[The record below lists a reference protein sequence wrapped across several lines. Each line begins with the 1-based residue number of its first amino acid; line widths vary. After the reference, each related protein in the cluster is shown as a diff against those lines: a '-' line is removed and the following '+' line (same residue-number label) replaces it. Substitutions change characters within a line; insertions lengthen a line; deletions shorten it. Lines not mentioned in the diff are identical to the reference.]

1 MLFLFKRAIFR
12 FHVNFRVCVIY
23 IYIYRRTGRW
33 NAAFENSKE
42 NFSRFDR
49 VGPPQMECQTLYR
62 WNVLLSFRHVSEVA
76 DGMFSY
82 ADGML
87 SYADGMLANLQME
100 CLHLGGSDTVKT

>member
-1 MLFLFKRAIFR
+1 M
-12 FHVNFRVCVIY
+12 IY
-23 IYIYRRTGRW
+23 ELYRRTGRW

-87 SYADGMLANLQME
+87 SFADGMLANLQME